1 MLMMNQPLKL
11 DYQMISS
18 DITLQT
24 AAAFERINEA
34 LVGRTQDDFY
44 VLIKQ
49 LDDLLVKAKRIEAI
63 SNEMN
68 H

>member
-1 MLMMNQPLKL
+1 
-11 DYQMISS
+11 MISS
-18 DITLQT
+18 SITLQT

-44 VLIKQ
+44 DLIKQ
-49 LDDLLVKAKRIEAI
+49 LDELLVKAKRIEAI